1 MIVDIHKKVRIPDEI
16 AVERYKRSPELGP
29 SLLFFSGG
37 SSLNAVSRVLTGYT
51 HNSIHIITPFDS
63 GGSSAVLRK
72 AFDMPAIGDV
82 RNRLLALSDRSVK
95 GNPAIV
101 KFFRTRLASGMS
113 DACLANELDMMIK
126 GHHPLVADIPEPMQT
141 IIRHYL
147 DLFQQK
153 MPPDFNLKKASIGNL
168 ILTSGYLDSNRVFD
182 SVIYIFSKLVNVR
195 GIVRPVVNRNL
206 HLAADFENGDTIV
219 GQHLFTGKETPPISS
234 KIVDLYATDSL
245 DSKSKADVR
254 IKPKIEKLIQSA
266 DVICYPFGSF
276 YSSLVANLLPKGVA
290 RAIKANACP
299 KIFIPNT
306 SEDPESYG
314 MNVPEMVETL
324 LAHLKKDLR
333 DTPDSDLLNFLIL
346 DSGLIRYTGT
356 ERVNELEKRGIT
368 VLKYPIVSRESYPHV
383 DENVITRILLSFA

>member
-1 MIVDIHKKVRIPDEI
+1 MIVHIHKKVRIPDEL
-16 AVERYKRSPELGP
+16 ALERYKRSPELGP

-37 SSLNAVSRVLTGYT
+37 SSLSAVSRVLTGYT
-51 HNSIHIITPFDS
+51 HNSIHIVTPFDS

-101 KFFRTRLASGMS
+101 KFFRTRFASGMS
-113 DACLANELDMMIK
+113 DACLANELDMMIR
-126 GHHPLVADIPEPMQT
+126 GHHPLVAEIPEPMQT

-153 MPPDFNLKKASIGNL
+153 MPPDFNLTKASIGNL
-168 ILTSGYLDSNRVFD
+168 ILTSGYLDSNREFD

-206 HLAADFENGDTIV
+206 HLAADFENRETIV
-219 GQHLFTGKETPPISS
+219 GQHRFTGKETSPISS
-234 KIVDLYATDSL
+234 KIVNLYATDSL
-245 DSKSKADVR
+245 GSKSKTRVR

-276 YSSLVANLLPKGVA
+276 YSSLVANLLPTGVA

-314 MNVPEMVETL
+314 MNVPDMVETL
-324 LAHLKKDLR
+324 LDHLKKDLG
-333 DTPDSDLLNFLIL
+333 DTEDSDLLNFLLL
-346 DSGLIRYTGT
+346 DSGLIRYAGT
-356 ERVNELEKRGIT
+356 EHVHQLEKRGIT
-368 VLKYPIVSRESYPHV
+368 VLKYPIVTRESYPHV
-383 DENVITRILLSFA
+383 DANVITRILLSFA